1 MYMYYTF
8 DIIPH
13 QGTFINNIIWR
24 GMGFH
29 IFDRVTPKYI
39 RKEEYFIANL

>member
-13 QGTFINNIIWR
+13 QGTFINNIIWER
-24 GMGFH
+24 YGFMG
-29 IFDRVTPKYI
+29 KYGS
-39 RKEEYFIANL
+39 LVL